1 MSFLEDSNLTFQH
14 LSILLL
20 ILFVLYIFI
29 FIRIQPRLKGSID
42 FSLKKTR
49 FNLIESIIWVLIIW
63 FVVPI
68 LILWF
73 LRIDIDYLSYREMK
87 EILQWKIGI
96 TLVLTS
102 PIWTN
107 WILKPLYYWIKK
119 GKGD

>member
-96 TLVLTS
+96 IYV
-102 PIWTN
+102 
-107 WILKPLYYWIKK
+107 
-119 GKGD
+119 